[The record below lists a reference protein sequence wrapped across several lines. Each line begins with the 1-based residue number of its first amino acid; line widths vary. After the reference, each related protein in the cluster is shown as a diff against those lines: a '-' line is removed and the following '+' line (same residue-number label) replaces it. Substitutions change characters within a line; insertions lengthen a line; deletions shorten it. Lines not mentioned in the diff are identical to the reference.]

1 MNFNK
6 VFILGNLTRDPELRS
21 TASGQEV
28 ATFGVATNRIW
39 TDKNGQK
46 QTEVEFHNVV
56 VFGRLA
62 QIASQYLTKGKLV
75 FVEGRI
81 KTRTWEDQNGQK
93 RSKTEIIAEGF
104 QMGPMSSGGG
114 AKQAPA
120 QPEQDQDLPKEIEE
134 IEEINLDDE
143 SEEEMPF

>member
-39 TDKNGQK
+39 KDRNGQK
-46 QTEVEFHNVV
+46 QTEVEFHNIVA
-56 VFGRLA
+56 FGRLA
-62 QIASQYLTKGKLV
+62 QIASQYLTKGKLI

-93 RSKTEIIAEGF
+93 RSKTEIIAENF
-104 QMGPMSSGGG
+104 QMGPMGSGGSRV
-114 AKQAPA
+114 ANQ
-120 QPEQDQDLPKEIEE
+120 QNESDQELPKEIEE
-134 IEEINLDDE
+134 IEEINLDDD

>member
-104 QMGPMSSGGG
+104 QMGPMSSSGSSTSRPIN
-114 AKQAPA
+114 KS
-120 QPEQDQDLPKEIEE
+120 EDEDLPKEIEE
-134 IEEINLDDE
+134 IEEINLDEE
-143 SEEEMPF
+143 SDEEMPF